1 MVRLDRA
8 RAKVVDL
15 MADKCR
21 IFRDPDGNDSDV
33 LDPETLQLVPPE
45 PAGTNYYSGPCRVT
59 LMGTGRSTGI
69 EAPYAETDAVVST
82 YKVSVPFD
90 APLVLRND
98 LVVILD
104 SADFQLR
111 GARMRVL
118 EAQKATIL
126 VQRNLVCQ
134 LVS

>member
-1 MVRLDRA
+1 
-8 RAKVVDL
+8 
-15 MADKCR
+15 
-21 IFRDPDGNDSDV
+21 
-33 LDPETLQLVPPE
+33 
-45 PAGTNYYSGPCRVT
+45 
-59 LMGTGRSTGI
+59 MGTGRSTGI